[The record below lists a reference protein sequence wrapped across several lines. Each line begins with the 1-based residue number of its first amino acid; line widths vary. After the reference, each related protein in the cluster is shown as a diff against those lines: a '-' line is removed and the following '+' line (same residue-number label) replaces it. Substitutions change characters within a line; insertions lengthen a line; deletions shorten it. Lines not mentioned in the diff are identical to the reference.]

1 MFFERKILLQGSL
14 AIEEVVEVPILDK
27 TPLENMEAE
36 WKKILTPTPSSETSK
51 DEQITPVISV
61 LLFEDMDDKG
71 DAPESILEASKEK
84 VTTTTVEREEVGV
97 YMTIIVTTITREM
110 PAAIPFIV
118 VKEAKL

>member
-1 MFFERKILLQGSL
+1 M
-14 AIEEVVEVPILDK
+14 ATEEVVEVPILDE
-27 TPLENMEAE
+27 TPLANMEVE
-36 WKKILTPTPSSETSK
+36 PKKILTPTPSSETSK

-84 VTTTTVEREEVGV
+84 VTTTIVEREEAGV
-97 YMTIIVTTITREM
+97 YMTTIARMTTREM